1 MCKWFGPDGQRVL
14 GLVEQSFEKWIVK
27 HRARS
32 PGRKRSTP
40 GAWASFGGSIFHP
53 RCRARFEVQGGGQA
67 RGLGPF
73 VSWAWEGEKILKLF
87 DFYATLAEQAT
98 NLIKFALSTQSRTQ
112 CLFQG
117 AAVPP
122 KPRPETLRRFKDI
135 PDQLNEIFQ
144 ESDFSSARGW
154 QELLAAV
161 DEELQDQESA
171 GFKALGVL
179 INDFVAGRPEASK
192 ARLEDVKRMIPQKFE
207 ARELVDTAFQAWYL
221 HS

>member
-1 MCKWFGPDGQRVL
+1 M
-14 GLVEQSFEKWIVK
+14 
-27 HRARS
+27 
-32 PGRKRSTP
+32 
-40 GAWASFGGSIFHP
+40 
-53 RCRARFEVQGGGQA
+53 
-67 RGLGPF
+67 
-73 VSWAWEGEKILKLF
+73 
-87 DFYATLAEQAT
+87 
-98 NLIKFALSTQSRTQ
+98 
-112 CLFQG
+112 
-117 AAVPP
+117 PP

-135 PDQLNEIFQ
+135 PDQLNEICQ

-207 ARELVDTAFQAWYL
+207 ARELVDTAFQA
-221 HS
+221 